1 MIWMDR
7 RMPLMDGLEATS
19 RIRQRDDGQLV
30 KIVALTASV
39 FEDQR
44 DEWVRAGIDSFVR
57 KPFRESEIFDCMAR
71 LLGVEYLY
79 EEPAE
84 QLPRQLS
91 GDLAVTLSEL
101 PETLRTQLTDAL
113 VVGGTGQ
120 LTEALGK
127 VRLVSPNWLMRWSS
141 ISRNSITP
149 RCWRPW
155 TTYGRGS

>member
-1 MIWMDR
+1 
-7 RMPLMDGLEATS
+7 MPLMDGLEATS

-113 VVGGTGQ
+113 VVGEPAN
-120 LTEALGK
+120 LPKHSGK
-127 VRLVSPNWLMRWSS
+127 
-141 ISRNSITP
+141 
-149 RCWRPW
+149 
-155 TTYGRGS
+155 